1 MRYRSFVVT
10 ALAASLLVGACQK
23 EPPPPPAP
31 TGPTEEEL
39 AQRRADSIAAAR
51 AAEERA
57 RREAEEARR
66 RAEEARR
73 RALEEA
79 REALTMMIHFDFD
92 ESEIRPD
99 AERILREKVE
109 VLRSSPR
116 VQMQIEGHCDE
127 RGSNEYNLA
136 LGNRRA
142 QAVVD
147 FFTNY
152 GLDAD
157 RFTIVSF
164 GEEQPLVNRSNEE
177 AWAQNRRAE
186 FNITAGEN
194 DINVEG

>member
-10 ALAASLLVGACQK
+10 ALAAALLVGACKK

-31 TGPTEEEL
+31 SGPSEEEL
-39 AQRRADSIAAAR
+39 QRRRDSIAAAR

-73 RALEEA
+73 AALAEA
-79 REALTMMIHFDFD
+79 RETLEMMIHFDFD
-92 ESEIRPD
+92 MSEIRPD
-99 AERILREKVE
+99 AERILREKME
-109 VLRSSPR
+109 VLRASPQVELR
-116 VQMQIEGHCDE
+116 IEGHADE

-147 FFTNY
+147 FFTNF
-152 GLDAD
+152 GLDPD
-157 RFTIVSF
+157 RFTIVSY
-164 GEEQPLVNRSNEE
+164 GEEQPLARGSNEE
-177 AWAQNRRAE
+177 AWAENRRAE
-186 FNITAGEN
+186 FDITAGAD
-194 DINVEG
+194 DINVER